1 MNGLLDNDT
10 VALRALEPTD
20 IDLLYKWENDTTLW
34 TVSSNI
40 APYSKEMIA
49 NYLKNNSND
58 IYKTGELRLIV
69 TLAPTGEAVGT
80 VDFTSF
86 DPINN
91 HAELGLLI
99 APQFQG
105 KGYGKQVLQLV
116 KEYACNC
123 IGLRQL
129 YVLIPDDN
137 KACLTLFSNDGFQES
152 GLLKSWIRRGRNYI
166 DVHLLQHIF

>member
-116 KEYACNC
+116 KEHIAH
-123 IGLRQL
+123 LRGVIVRYQMDGKINARPQTPGHHRGSQKCGAVNGDFPL
-129 YVLIPDDN
+129 DIP
-137 KACLTLFSNDGFQES
+137 
-152 GLLKSWIRRGRNYI
+152 LL
-166 DVHLLQHIF
+166 